1 MSGDACALTHEPLL
15 LGPALLLPHK
25 QVSRRRAPD
34 EIKKQTNSCRCL
46 ASAPAPRRARSV
58 RPRRRRV
65 RARSGKDKGGL
76 LPSGAAAAPLDAT
89 STTVPFPRP
98 VRRRQAARQ
107 NGLIGIAGARLLPVG
122 GGRPILLEVGAAIG
136 GTCHTPIGRQMVGR
150 IKTGILLHWRPR
162 KQADAVADRLTGV
175 SGDCIGRLHRGA

>member
-65 RARSGKDKGGL
+65 RARSGKDKGG
-76 LPSGAAAAPLDAT
+76 SAAFRCRGRAARRHVDDGPVSPACT
-89 STTVPFPRP
+89 SSAGSQAERADRHRRSTSSS
-98 VRRRQAARQ
+98 RRRRPPYSSRSRRRHRRHLSHPHRETDGWPDKNRHSSSLA
-107 NGLIGIAGARLLPVG
+107 PTET
-122 GGRPILLEVGAAIG
+122 GGRRRGPFNRRQRRLYR
-136 GTCHTPIGRQMVGR
+136 TP
-150 IKTGILLHWRPR
+150 
-162 KQADAVADRLTGV
+162 
-175 SGDCIGRLHRGA
+175 SRGA